1 MRDLRERSCAMTF
14 PFGDSARD
22 KRQISA
28 VDSRQRRYLLPVS
41 TNRCGGLGHENML
54 FSRAR
59 PSYFSTERR
68 VTAKHCCSFWEDT
81 QNHSVSSCFILLIC
95 FLGRVE
101 AKCELVVQELSFG
114 WQQVPAHFCRL
125 PGRQCSDTVRLGWSW
140 VLRTG
145 QDQPPTCEK

>member
-59 PSYFSTERR
+59 LSYFS
-68 VTAKHCCSFWEDT
+68 TAKHCCSFRED
-81 QNHSVSSCFILLIC
+81 SVSSCFILLIC
-95 FLGRVE
+95 FLERVE
-101 AKCELVVQELSFG
+101 AKYELVVEELSH
-114 WQQVPAHFCRL
+114 QLTSVVS
-125 PGRQCSDTVRLGWSW
+125 PGDNVLTQSD
-140 VLRTG
+140 
-145 QDQPPTCEK
+145 